1 MRIHAPEVNE
11 RRFKHQSL
19 ALECGAWSVERGAY
33 SYKSWGRSQSTH
45 IPTVPSAFTLIELV
59 ISAALMAMILTA
71 AYLCLSAALAGQ
83 KLLEPRADV
92 AQNARVALELI
103 AADLRA
109 ACPLSK
115 DFEFLGMHRMIDEME
130 ADNLDFATHH
140 YKPRRAR
147 EADFC
152 EMSYY
157 AEKQVGS
164 ADVTL
169 YRRRNPTIA
178 PDPLSGGSREL
189 IARGLRGVSFEF
201 YDGWDWY
208 DSWGELN
215 GDPKEKK
222 KSLLAANLKG
232 MPEAVRVTLRFNPD
246 PRAGKARAEIRDR
259 NIQDENAE
267 PPMVFQTTIRLNL
280 AAGSQSGFSRDSTN
294 TVSETGATSATQ

>member
-1 MRIHAPEVNE
+1 MRVPAPRINLQGKSE
-11 RRFKHQSL
+11 HQSCEL
-19 ALECGAWSVERGAY
+19 SFGSWSFPGTWTLEPGVYSRRAKTSGA
-33 SYKSWGRSQSTH
+33 
-45 IPTVPSAFTLIELV
+45 AFTLIELV
-59 ISAALMAMILTA
+59 ISSALMAMILTA

-103 AADLRA
+103 GADLRA

-147 EADFC
+147 EGDFC

-157 AEKQVGS
+157 VEKQVGS
-164 ADVTL
+164 TDVSL

-208 DSWGELN
+208 DSWGELT
-215 GDPKEKK
+215 GDSKEKK
-222 KSLLAANLKG
+222 KSLLAPNLKG

-246 PRAGKARAEIRDR
+246 PRAGKARAEIRDE
-259 NIQDENAE
+259 NTQVENAE

-280 AAGSQSGFSRDSTN
+280 AVASQSGFSRDSTN
-294 TVSETGATSATQ
+294 SVSEAGATSVTQ